1 MDQLIKRITEELDER
16 QLAMLVAVLVRHVP
30 FAQAFRNADYEK
42 RRSDE
47 AARFQ
52 AYQDSSDNHPRSMP

>member
-1 MDQLIKRITEELDER
+1 MDQLIKQITEELDEG

-42 RRSDE
+42 RRDE
-47 AARFQ
+47 EQTRFQ
-52 AYQDSSDNHPRSMP
+52 MYLDSSDNHPRSMP

>member
-1 MDQLIKRITEELDER
+1 MDQLIKRITEELDEK

-42 RRSDE
+42 RRDEEQTRLRLYLDYSDH
-47 AARFQ
+47 
-52 AYQDSSDNHPRSMP
+52 NPK